1 MWNRG
6 WLLWAWNDNR
16 YIIVV
21 HQIRERYAAI
31 RPYMP
36 HLCVLECRS
45 TTTATKNGVWKRS
58 QKSNIGNS
66 LRWNRVGSRH
76 FVDAT
81 INHDYSIYNQLYILC
96 FVFRSELKVG
106 GKLEITGFLLSVTR
120 DNKSSSFREKWT
132 WICVEICVPESET
145 TFSRGFSFFY
155 NFVNFFLFLLSSP
168 NVASDH
174 CQKPSETS
182 AGISLDRIFQKII
195 RLYYTH
201 THTHSGILWTWFI
214 FQRIF
219 YQLVKE

>member
-81 INHDYSIYNQLYILC
+81 INHDYSIYNQLYILW

-145 TFSRGFSFFY
+145 TFSCGFSFFY
-155 NFVNFFLFLLSSP
+155 NFVNFFCFCCHHQMWQAITVKSQVKRRQES
-168 NVASDH
+168 
-174 CQKPSETS
+174 
-182 AGISLDRIFQKII
+182 
-195 RLYYTH
+195 
-201 THTHSGILWTWFI
+201 LWTAYF
-214 FQRIF
+214 
-219 YQLVKE
+219 KK